1 MRLLMTPR
9 MSWMILTRNQED
21 ETDQIAETEAEAEAE
36 PEPVRVLP
44 GGGRA
49 GSAFTSEERI
59 LLRKAFAPNGPPKGV
74 TNAMVEMAKKK
85 FPGFNPLWENLL
97 NSKNGDSKKAKNTI
111 FKAIGLKKK
120 K

>member
-1 MRLLMTPR
+1 MLQEAHET
-9 MSWMILTRNQED
+9 INDTEDDTNERNHE
-21 ETDQIAETEAEAEAE
+21 EEMDQIAEE

-49 GSAFTSEERI
+49 GSAFTSEERV
-59 LLRKAFAPNGPPKGV
+59 LLRRAFAPNGPPKGV

-85 FPGFNPLWENLL
+85 FPAFNPLWGDLL

-111 FKAIGLKKK
+111 FKAIGSKKK